1 MPLPLSNQ
9 RVDMRVLIAEDE
21 SIPRLILQSTLENF
35 GHACL
40 VAEDGQE
47 AWDVFQST
55 PEVDVVI
62 SDWMMPGMDG
72 LELCRRIRAESKD
85 EYTYFI
91 FLTALGDKGHLLE
104 GMQEGADDYL
114 SKPLDPEELQV
125 RMIAA
130 ERVTSLHRLL
140 SGQKAKLYEQARK
153 DPLTKL
159 GNRLSLNEDLE
170 VLRGRVERYGHS
182 YCAVLCD
189 VDYFKLYNDHYGH
202 LAGDEV
208 LRVVAKTL
216 AQHSRSG
223 DAAYRYGGEE
233 FLIIMA
239 EQSLES
245 AAIAAELM
253 CQEVEGLAI
262 SHDGNEPLGVVTISV
277 GVAALTS
284 GENKTTDKLLNEADA
299 ALYRAKVSGRN
310 CIVVSST
317 DEALERPI

>member
-1 MPLPLSNQ
+1 MPV
-9 RVDMRVLIAEDE
+9 VDE
-21 SIPRLILQSTLENF
+21 
-35 GHACL
+35 
-40 VAEDGQE
+40 
-47 AWDVFQST
+47 
-55 PEVDVVI
+55 
-62 SDWMMPGMDG
+62 
-72 LELCRRIRAESKD
+72 LELCRRIRAERKD
-85 EYTYFI
+85 GYTYFI

-104 GMQEGADDYL
+104 AMQEGADDYL

-125 RMIAA
+125 RMVAA

-140 SGQKAKLYEQARK
+140 SEQKAKLYEQARK

-182 YCAVLCD
+182 YCAVLYD
-189 VDYFKLYNDHYGH
+189 VDCFKLYNDHYGH

-223 DAAYRYGGEE
+223 DAVYRYGGEE

-239 EQSLES
+239 EQALEF
-245 AAIAAELM
+245 AAIAAELLR
-253 CQEVEGLAI
+253 QEVEGLAVP
-262 SHDGNEPLGVVTISV
+262 HDGNEPSGVVTISV
-277 GVAALTS
+277 GVAALS
-284 GENKTTDKLLNEADA
+284 PGENKTTDKLLKEADA
-299 ALYRAKVSGRN
+299 ALYRAKESGRN
-310 CIVVSST
+310 CVVVSST

>member
-1 MPLPLSNQ
+1 
-9 RVDMRVLIAEDE
+9 MRVLIAEDE
-21 SIPRLILQSTLENF
+21 PIPRLILQSTLENF

-47 AWDVFQST
+47 AWEVFQST
-55 PEVDVVI
+55 LEVDVVI
-62 SDWMMPGMDG
+62 SDWMMPIIDG
-72 LELCRRIRAESKD
+72 LELCRRIRAAEKD
-85 EYTYFI
+85 DGYPYFI

-130 ERVTSLHRLL
+130 ERVTSLHRQL
-140 SGQKAKLYEQARK
+140 SEQKAKLYEQARK
-153 DPLTKL
+153 DPLTKI

-189 VDYFKLYNDHYGH
+189 VDCFKLYNDHYGH

-216 AQHSRSG
+216 EQHSRSG
-223 DAAYRYGGEE
+223 DAVYRYGGEE

-239 EQSLES
+239 EQALES
-245 AAIAAELM
+245 SAIAADLIR
-253 CQEVEGLAI
+253 QEVEGLAVP
-262 SHDGNEPLGVVTISV
+262 HDGNEPLGVVTISA
-277 GVAALTS
+277 GVAALTP
-284 GENKTTDKLLNEADA
+284 GENKTTDKLLKEADA
-299 ALYRAKVSGRN
+299 ALYRAKESGRN
-310 CIVVSST
+310 CVVVSST
-317 DEALERPI
+317 EEALKRPI